1 VRPGRLLAWGGLV
14 ALVWLGRGL
23 ILPALLAAALAY
35 VLGPAVAWADS
46 MAIRR
51 SVAVGVLYAVTVAL
65 LVGAGFLLGPSILT
79 EASALMDRLPTLAR
93 QIDVGL
99 DAVVRELAE
108 SAPGIRRLL
117 PEGGDWVERFVL
129 GRLPSEPGDLLEHMG
144 HMFLLAILVPFF
156 AFFLLRD
163 MHRFIAVAM
172 DRLPPQHVETSV
184 AVWRELNGVIG
195 RYIRGLVLD
204 GLVVGTL
211 ASLGLWA
218 AHVPYPLLLG
228 VFAGLA
234 NAVPFVG
241 PLLSAAAAGLVVVLT
256 PGLGLAGL
264 GRVVLLFL
272 AIKVLDDT
280 IIQPFTIGRSVHLH
294 PALLLSSVVV
304 GNHALGVLGMVVAIP
319 VATVLQETARLLLE
333 YRRVLA
339 RRDSRPHPERLL
351 V

>member
-1 VRPGRLLAWGGLV
+1 VKPGRLLVWGGLL
-14 ALVWLGRGL
+14 ALAWLARGL
-23 ILPALLAAALAY
+23 ALPVFLAAALAY
-35 VLGPAVAWADS
+35 LLSPVVAWADAL
-46 MAIRR
+46 AIRR
-51 SVAVGVLYAVTVAL
+51 SVTVGALFAVIIAVMAA
-65 LVGAGFLLGPSILT
+65 AGFLLGPGMIS
-79 EASALMDRLPTLAR
+79 EAGALMDRMPGLAR

-99 DAVVRELAE
+99 DAAVRELAE
-108 SAPGIRRLL
+108 AAPAVRRLL
-117 PEGGDWVERFVL
+117 PEGGEWVQRFVL
-129 GRLPSEPGDLLEHMG
+129 DRGPGEPGDLFEHVG
-144 HMFLLAILVPFF
+144 HLFLLVILVPFF

-163 MHRFIAVAM
+163 MHRLIAVAM

-204 GLVVGTL
+204 GLVVGAL
-211 ASLGLWA
+211 AAVGLWA
-218 AHVPYPLLLG
+218 ARVPYPLLLG
-228 VFAGLA
+228 AFAGLA
-234 NAVPFVG
+234 NVVPFVG
-241 PLLSAAAAGLVVVLT
+241 PLLSAAAAGLVVLLT
-256 PGLGLAGL
+256 PGQGLAGV
-264 GRVVLLFL
+264 GRVALLFVVV
-272 AIKVLDDT
+272 KVLDDT

-333 YRRVLA
+333 HRRVLA

>member
-1 VRPGRLLAWGGLV
+1 VKPGRLLAWGGLA
-14 ALVWLGRGL
+14 ALAWLARGL
-23 ILPALLAAALAY
+23 VLPLFLAAALAY
-35 VLGPAVAWADS
+35 LLSPAVAWADAL
-46 MAIRR
+46 AIRR
-51 SVAVGVLYAVTVAL
+51 SVAVGALFAGIIAVLVTV
-65 LVGAGFLLGPSILT
+65 GFLLGPGMLA
-79 EASALMDRLPTLAR
+79 EGGALVDRLPALAR

-108 SAPGIRRLL
+108 SAPALRRLL
-117 PEGGDWVERFVL
+117 PEGGGWVF
-129 GRLPSEPGDLLEHMG
+129 EHGG
-144 HMFLLAILVPFF
+144 HLFLLGILIPFF

-163 MHRFIAVAM
+163 MHRLIAVAM

-204 GLVVGTL
+204 GLVVGAL
-211 ASLGLWA
+211 AALGLWA
-218 AHVPYPLLLG
+218 AGVPYPLLLG
-228 VFAGLA
+228 AFAGLA
-234 NAVPFVG
+234 NVVPFVG

-256 PGLGLAGL
+256 PGQGLAGV

-294 PALLLSSVVV
+294 PALLLGSVVV
-304 GNHALGVLGMVVAIP
+304 GSHALGVLGMIIAVP

-333 YRRVLA
+333 HRRVLA
-339 RRDSRPHPERLL
+339 RRDLRHDPKRL
-351 V
+351 VV

>member
-1 VRPGRLLAWGGLV
+1 MRPGRLLAWGGLV

-129 GRLPSEPGDLLEHMG
+129 SRLPSEPGDLLERMG
-144 HMFLLAILVPFF
+144 HLFLLAILVPFF

-184 AVWRELNGVIG
+184 AVC
-195 RYIRGLVLD
+195 
-204 GLVVGTL
+204 
-211 ASLGLWA
+211 ASSTGSSVA
-218 AHVPYPLLLG
+218 T
-228 VFAGLA
+228 
-234 NAVPFVG
+234 
-241 PLLSAAAAGLVVVLT
+241 SAASCWTASWWERSLPWACGRRTFPIRSSSASSPASPT
-256 PGLGLAGL
+256 PCRSW
-264 GRVVLLFL
+264 GRCS
-272 AIKVLDDT
+272 
-280 IIQPFTIGRSVHLH
+280 PPR
-294 PALLLSSVVV
+294 P
-304 GNHALGVLGMVVAIP
+304 
-319 VATVLQETARLLLE
+319 
-333 YRRVLA
+333 
-339 RRDSRPHPERLL
+339 RDWWWC
-351 V
+351 